1 MNDESTSALRDL
13 SAFLSV
19 RQGHHSKE
27 DTGSLI
33 TGFHWTYYAQSSPFS
48 YVPNNDIRETNHV
61 QPKVLSFH
69 L

>member
-19 RQGHHSKE
+19 RQGHHLKE

-33 TGFHWTYYAQSSPFS
+33 TGFH
-48 YVPNNDIRETNHV
+48 
-61 QPKVLSFH
+61 
-69 L
+69 